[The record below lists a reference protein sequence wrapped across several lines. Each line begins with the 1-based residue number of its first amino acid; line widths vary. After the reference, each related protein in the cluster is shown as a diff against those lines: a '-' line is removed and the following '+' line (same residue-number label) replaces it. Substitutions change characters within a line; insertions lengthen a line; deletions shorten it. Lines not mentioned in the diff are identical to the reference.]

1 MSELDQKSLKRLS
14 KVGFEANVL
23 LENLVDEIGFIK
35 LELCE
40 MREINLHRGL
50 LVLLY
55 LLCLVDVEPNRA
67 LVLVAISV
75 ILVVWVFFAQSEP
88 TADSEI

>member
-1 MSELDQKSLKRLS
+1 MSELDQKSLKSLS

-23 LENLVDEIGFIK
+23 LEDLVDEIGFIK
-35 LELCE
+35 LKLGE

-75 ILVVWVFFAQSEP
+75 ILVVRVFFA
-88 TADSEI
+88 

>member
-1 MSELDQKSLKRLS
+1 MSELDQKSLERLT

-23 LENLVDEIGFIK
+23 LQDLVDEVGFIK

-40 MREINLHRGL
+40 MREINLHRRL
-50 LVLLY
+50 LVLFY

-75 ILVVWVFFAQSEP
+75 ILVVRVFFAQSEP
-88 TADSEI
+88 TDELVI